1 MSFTIFK
8 YGSAKRRFSQC
19 QIENFSKPPFIFGNE
34 EYTSEAAIG
43 LLFGL
48 SCALLIG
55 LVTNTLRR
63 IGKNVHFTINS
74 LYYSIAGMIILGSTI
89 MMTTGFSMPCQVSQ
103 GKPWILRRH
112 HLPFRTIFG
121 CYFTLD
127 QMEYWLSAVWCS
139 LVREKKLVESNWQE
153 VLKLYSRI

>member
-1 MSFTIFK
+1 MTLTLFK
-8 YGSAKRRFSQC
+8 YRLPKRLFCQC
-19 QIENFSKPPFIFGNE
+19 QIENFWKPPFIFGNE

-48 SCALLIG
+48 SCAILIG

-89 MMTTGFSMPCQVSQ
+89 MMSTGFSMPCQVSR
-103 GKPWILRRH
+103 GKQWILRRH
-112 HLPFRTIFG
+112 
-121 CYFTLD
+121 C
-127 QMEYWLSAVWCS
+127 
-139 LVREKKLVESNWQE
+139 
-153 VLKLYSRI
+153 